1 MASQIDGTVP
11 EAGSPTTLS
20 VKNNFIRARD
30 ELSGYLRTAKDFAT
44 TSGTSTAYVV
54 DFGVAA
60 AKVAGERVTAFFHVA
75 NSANA
80 TININSTGSSPIKV
94 FGGEALAAEMIKAG
108 AYHELM
114 WNAVDSHWELINPF
128 PVQSQ
133 YFTSSKTITLT
144 GAVTGSVSTTF
155 GPGSSSSIATSSSNT
170 LGLSAYPVGSLY
182 LSTSSTDPSTIFGGT
197 WVRYG
202 GGKALVGVK
211 TVPDPQYALGVDSY
225 GSETQ
230 TLTVD
235 QMPSHSHATTIDV
248 RENRSSS
255 SGAFPEGASSPIT
268 GSATF
273 TSNEVGGGQSFDNRM
288 PYVAI
293 AIWKRTS

>member
-11 EAGSPTTLS
+11 VAGSPTTLS

-30 ELSGYLRTAKDFAT
+30 ELNCYLRTSKDFAT

-75 NSANA
+75 NSGSA

-128 PVQSQ
+128 PVAAE
-133 YFTSSKTITLT
+133 YFRSNKTITLT

-155 GPGSSSSIATSSSNT
+155 GPGSPSSIVTSSSNA

-182 LSTSSTDPSTIFGGT
+182 LSTTSTDPSTIFGGT

-211 TVPDPQYALGVDSY
+211 TVPDPEYALGVDSY
-225 GSETQ
+225 GSENQ

-235 QMPSHSHATTIDV
+235 QIPSHTHTTTIEV

-255 SGAFPEGASSPIT
+255 GSRPEGSNASVT
-268 GSATF
+268 GSSQFESAPT
-273 TSNEVGGGQSFDNRM
+273 GGGQSFDNRM
-288 PYVAI
+288 PYIAI